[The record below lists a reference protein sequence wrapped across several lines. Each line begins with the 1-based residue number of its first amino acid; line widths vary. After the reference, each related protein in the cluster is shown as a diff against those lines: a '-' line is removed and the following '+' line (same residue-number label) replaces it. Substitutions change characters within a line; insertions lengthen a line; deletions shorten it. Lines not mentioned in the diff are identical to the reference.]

1 MKPLKNEQG
10 ARVMEEKLEELR
22 KDWLVSL
29 ENAGLAGDWIL
40 RLRKQYGE
48 REHVYRGTLR
58 SVVSRA
64 HAGEPT

>member
-1 MKPLKNEQG
+1 MKNEQG

-22 KDWLVSL
+22 KDWL
-29 ENAGLAGDWIL
+29 GD
-40 RLRKQYGE
+40 E

-64 HAGEPT
+64 HAGEPS